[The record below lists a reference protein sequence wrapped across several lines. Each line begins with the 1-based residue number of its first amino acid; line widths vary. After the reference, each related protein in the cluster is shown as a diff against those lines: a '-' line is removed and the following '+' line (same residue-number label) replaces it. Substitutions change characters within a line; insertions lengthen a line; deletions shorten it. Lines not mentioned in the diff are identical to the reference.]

1 MGKFLICDK
10 QTAGLALFCG
20 HKIPPI
26 HPNGTQKEGYP
37 MGSPPSVRTT
47 CKLFNRVHNFLESL
61 GVVHCQV
68 GENLAVHLDTLSVAL
83 THKLGIGQT
92 VHTSGSVDTLNPQ
105 ATVVPL
111 LLFAVAIGELQT
123 FLDSIFGYCP
133 DISP

>member
-1 MGKFLICDK
+1 ME
-10 QTAGLALFCG
+10 A
-20 HKIPPI
+20 
-26 HPNGTQKEGYP
+26 
-37 MGSPPSVRTT
+37 PPSVRTM

-61 GVVHCQV
+61 GVVHREV
-68 GENLAVHLDTLSVAL
+68 SENLAVHLNTLSVAL

-92 VHTSGSVDTLNPQ
+92 VHASGSVDTLNPQ

-123 FLDSIFGYCP
+123 FLDSILGYCP